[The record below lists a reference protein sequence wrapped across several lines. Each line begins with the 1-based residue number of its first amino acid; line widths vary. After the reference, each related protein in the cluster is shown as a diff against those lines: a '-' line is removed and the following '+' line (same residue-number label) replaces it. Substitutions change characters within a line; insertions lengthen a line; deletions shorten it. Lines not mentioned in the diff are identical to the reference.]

1 MALHRDIHWVGRQWA
16 VTGYGIQACDQK
28 QKGQFDIEG
37 SKLWETGAQDSLRA
51 QKWFNVEDFERAL
64 SVARKYFP
72 QPARIAEPSEMAVS
86 PPGSEVMPTDL
97 PKPVLEALR
106 NRGFGARFVRVWR
119 VRTHLSMPCEKW
131 AAMAFS
137 SEVCSGS
144 REENASKQRIKASV
158 LIQSEP
164 KRLKGIEKQ
173 KACPP
178 MRILCTN
185 DDGIHAEGLKIVER
199 IARALSDDVWI
210 VAPELDQS
218 GVSHS
223 LSLNDP
229 LRLREVGPRHFAVRG
244 TPTDCVIMGARHI
257 LGAKLPDLVLSG
269 VNKGRNV
276 AEDVVYSGTIAGA
289 LEGTILGL
297 PSFALSQEFTPQ
309 SRENPL
315 WDTAL
320 HFGPSIIRKV
330 IDAGVPKNTVI
341 NVNFPA
347 CPSGE
352 VAGVRV
358 TRQGKRNLGFLKVDQ
373 RRDGRG
379 NPYFWI
385 GFEKLAQ
392 TDEPAEGTDLWALAS
407 HYVSV
412 TPLRLDR
419 TDEAF
424 SEALKATLK

>member
-1 MALHRDIHWVGRQWA
+1 
-16 VTGYGIQACDQK
+16 
-28 QKGQFDIEG
+28 
-37 SKLWETGAQDSLRA
+37 
-51 QKWFNVEDFERAL
+51 
-64 SVARKYFP
+64 
-72 QPARIAEPSEMAVS
+72 
-86 PPGSEVMPTDL
+86 
-97 PKPVLEALR
+97 
-106 NRGFGARFVRVWR
+106 
-119 VRTHLSMPCEKW
+119 
-131 AAMAFS
+131 
-137 SEVCSGS
+137 
-144 REENASKQRIKASV
+144 
-158 LIQSEP
+158 
-164 KRLKGIEKQ
+164 
-173 KACPP
+173 

-185 DDGIHAEGLKIVER
+185 DDGIHAPGLKVIEE

-229 LRLREVGPRHFAVRG
+229 LRLREVSPRHFAVRG

-257 LGAKLPDLVLSG
+257 LGEKRPDLVLSG

-297 PSFALSQEFTPQ
+297 PSFALSQEFSVATRDKP
-309 SRENPL
+309 S

-320 HFGPSIIRKV
+320 KFGPQIVRQV
-330 IDAGVPKNTVI
+330 LDAGVPKNTVI

-347 CPSGE
+347 CAPDE
-352 VAGVRV
+352 VEGVRV
-358 TRQGKRNLGFLKVDQ
+358 TRQGKRNLGFLNIAE

-385 GFEKLAQ
+385 GFERAAAQ
-392 TDEPAEGTDLWALAS
+392 DSPEEGTDLAALAARW
-407 HYVSV
+407 VSV

-424 SEALKATLK
+424 AATLSGLLG

>member
-1 MALHRDIHWVGRQWA
+1 
-16 VTGYGIQACDQK
+16 
-28 QKGQFDIEG
+28 
-37 SKLWETGAQDSLRA
+37 
-51 QKWFNVEDFERAL
+51 
-64 SVARKYFP
+64 
-72 QPARIAEPSEMAVS
+72 
-86 PPGSEVMPTDL
+86 
-97 PKPVLEALR
+97 
-106 NRGFGARFVRVWR
+106 
-119 VRTHLSMPCEKW
+119 
-131 AAMAFS
+131 
-137 SEVCSGS
+137 
-144 REENASKQRIKASV
+144 
-158 LIQSEP
+158 
-164 KRLKGIEKQ
+164 
-173 KACPP
+173 

-185 DDGIHAEGLKIVER
+185 DDGIHAPGLKVVEE
-199 IARALSDDVWI
+199 IARALSDDVWV

-229 LRLREVGPRHFAVRG
+229 LRLREIGPRHFAVRG

-257 LGAKLPDLVLSG
+257 LGEKRPDLVLSG

-297 PSFALSQEFTPQ
+297 PSFALSQEFSMET
-309 SRENPL
+309 RNAPL
-315 WDTAL
+315 WETAL
-320 HFGPSIIRKV
+320 KFGPEILRKV
-330 IDAGVPKNTVI
+330 IAAGVPKDTVI

-347 CPSGE
+347 CAPAD
-352 VAGVRV
+352 VVGVRV

-385 GFEKLAQ
+385 GFERLAH
-392 TDEPAEGTDLWALAS
+392 TELPAEGSDLAALAAR
-407 HYVSV
+407 YVSV

-424 SEALKATLK
+424 SQALATTLR